1 MTQLQKIVEEIKKL
15 EKGPAGLLA
24 WKQAIEEGKQV
35 HLVNIL
41 RAELVKNK
49 AWLIEVLGL
58 HIATMIQEFDPL
70 KESDKYLSELM
81 ELYKEP
87 KDLRQWDKIRIK
99 VAECNMLL
107 EMAGSKL

>member
-1 MTQLQKIVEEIKKL
+1 MTQLQKIVEEIKKV
-15 EKGPAGLLA
+15 ESGPLALKVWKSEIDAGNEVS
-24 WKQAIEEGKQV
+24 IIR
-35 HLVNIL
+35 IL
-41 RAELVKNK
+41 RKEVSENREWIKGILGEPNVQM
-49 AWLIEVLGL
+49 IE
-58 HIATMIQEFDPL
+58 QFNPL

-107 EMAGSKL
+107 EMAAKK